1 MNGSITIE
9 AKETSEGARVGVE
22 THLMGV
28 DFADKLTLVHCL
40 CKAVELTPHDL
51 VVCAAM
57 MAAGKL
63 DGDEE
68 TFIDLGK
75 IQKAK
80 ENMDN
85 EGFTDGRYK
94 DGE

>member
-9 AKETSEGARVGVE
+9 AADTSEGIRVGVE
-22 THLMGV
+22 THLRHV
-28 DFADKLTLVHCL
+28 NFEDKCMLVRCL
-40 CKAVELTPHDL
+40 CKAIKMTPHEL
-51 VVCAAM
+51 VFCAAM
-57 MAAGKL
+57 MDTGVL

-68 TFIDLGK
+68 TCIDLGK

-85 EGFTDGRYK
+85 EGSTD
-94 DGE
+94 E

>member
-9 AKETSEGARVGVE
+9 AKETSEGTRVGVE

-28 DFADKLTLVHCL
+28 DLEDKCVLVRCL
-40 CKAVELTPHDL
+40 CKAIKMTPHDL
-51 VVCAAM
+51 VFCAAM

-80 ENMDN
+80 ENMD
-85 EGFTDGRYK
+85 

>member
-1 MNGSITIE
+1 MNGSITIKAE
-9 AKETSEGARVGVE
+9 KTSEGARVGVE

-28 DFADKLTLVHCL
+28 DLEDKCVLVRCL
-40 CKAVELTPHDL
+40 CKAIKMTPHDL
-51 VVCAAM
+51 VFCAAM
-57 MAAGKL
+57 MDTGVL

-68 TFIDLGK
+68 TCIDLGT

-80 ENMDN
+80 ENMD
-85 EGFTDGRYK
+85 

>member
-1 MNGSITIE
+1 MNGSITIKAE
-9 AKETSEGARVGVE
+9 KTSEGTRVGVE

-28 DFADKLTLVHCL
+28 DFTDKLTLVHCL
-40 CKAVELTPHDL
+40 CKAIKMTPHDL
-51 VVCAAM
+51 VFCAAM

-68 TFIDLGK
+68 TCIDLGK

-80 ENMDN
+80 ENMD
-85 EGFTDGRYK
+85 DGK
-94 DGE
+94 

>member
-9 AKETSEGARVGVE
+9 AKETLEGTCVGVE
-22 THLMGV
+22 THLRHAN
-28 DFADKLTLVHCL
+28 FEDKCVLVRCL
-40 CKAVELTPHDL
+40 CKAIKMNPHEL
-51 VVCAAM
+51 VFCAAM
-57 MAAGKL
+57 MDTGVL
-63 DGDEE
+63 DGGQE
-68 TFIDLGK
+68 TCIDLGT

-85 EGFTDGRYK
+85 EGSTDGRYK

>member
-9 AKETSEGARVGVE
+9 AAETSEGTHVGVE
-22 THLMGV
+22 THLKGV
-28 DFADKLTLVHCL
+28 DFEDKCMLVRCL
-40 CKAVELTPHDL
+40 CKAIKMNPHEL
-51 VVCAAM
+51 VFCAAM
-57 MAAGKL
+57 MDTGVL

-68 TFIDLGK
+68 TCIDLGK

-80 ENMDN
+80 ENMD
-85 EGFTDGRYK
+85 K

>member
-1 MNGSITIE
+1 MNGSITIKAE
-9 AKETSEGARVGVE
+9 KTSEGTRVGVE

-28 DFADKLTLVHCL
+28 DLEDKLTLVHCL
-40 CKAVELTPHDL
+40 CKAIKMTPHDL
-51 VVCAAM
+51 VFCAAM
-57 MAAGKL
+57 MDTGVL

-68 TFIDLGK
+68 TCIDLGT

-80 ENMDN
+80 ENMD
-85 EGFTDGRYK
+85 

>member
-1 MNGSITIE
+1 MNGSITIV
-9 AKETSEGARVGVE
+9 ANETSEDTRVGVE

-28 DFADKLTLVHCL
+28 DFTDKLTLVRCL
-40 CKAVELTPHDL
+40 CKAVALTPHDL
-51 VVCAAM
+51 VFCAAM

-80 ENMDN
+80 ENMD
-85 EGFTDGRYK
+85 K

>member
-1 MNGSITIE
+1 MNGSITIKAE
-9 AKETSEGARVGVE
+9 KTSKGARVGVE

-28 DFADKLTLVHCL
+28 DLGGKFTLVHCL
-40 CKAVELTPHDL
+40 CKTIKMTPRDL
-51 VVCAAM
+51 VFCAAM
-57 MAAGKL
+57 MDTGVL

-68 TFIDLGK
+68 TVIDLGK

-85 EGFTDGRYK
+85 ES
-94 DGE
+94 

>member
-1 MNGSITIE
+1 MNGTITIKAE
-9 AKETSEGARVGVE
+9 ETSEGVRVGVE

-28 DFADKLTLVHCL
+28 GFEDKLSLVHCL
-40 CKAVELTPHDL
+40 CKAVDLTPREL
-51 VVCAAM
+51 VFCAAM
-57 MAAGKL
+57 MDAGKL

-85 EGFTDGRYK
+85 ES
-94 DGE
+94 

>member
-9 AKETSEGARVGVE
+9 AAETSEGTHVGVE
-22 THLMGV
+22 THLKGV
-28 DFADKLTLVHCL
+28 DFEDKLTLVHCL

-51 VVCAAM
+51 VFCAAM

-63 DGDEE
+63 DGDKE
-68 TFIDLGK
+68 TCIDLET

-80 ENMDN
+80 ENMD
-85 EGFTDGRYK
+85 K

>member
-9 AKETSEGARVGVE
+9 AKETSEGTRVGVE

-28 DFADKLTLVHCL
+28 DLEDKCVLVRCL

-51 VVCAAM
+51 VFCAAM
-57 MAAGKL
+57 MDTGVL

-68 TFIDLGK
+68 TVIDLGK
-75 IQKAK
+75 IQRAK
-80 ENMDN
+80 ENMD
-85 EGFTDGRYK
+85 

>member
-9 AKETSEGARVGVE
+9 AAKTSEGTRVGVE

-28 DFADKLTLVHCL
+28 DFEDKLTLVHCL
-40 CKAVELTPHDL
+40 CKVVDLNPREL
-51 VVCAAM
+51 VFCAAM
-57 MAAGKL
+57 MDAGKL
-63 DGDEE
+63 DGEEE
-68 TFIDLGK
+68 TFIDLGT

-85 EGFTDGRYK
+85 ES
-94 DGE
+94 

>member
-9 AKETSEGARVGVE
+9 AKETSEGTRVGAE
-22 THLMGV
+22 THLNRV
-28 DFADKLTLVHCL
+28 NFEDKCMLVRCL
-40 CKAVELTPHDL
+40 CKAIKMPPHDL
-51 VVCAAM
+51 VFCAAM

-63 DGDEE
+63 GGDEE
-68 TFIDLGK
+68 TCIDLGT

-80 ENMDN
+80 ENMD
-85 EGFTDGRYK
+85 K

>member
-9 AKETSEGARVGVE
+9 AAETSEGTRVGVE
-22 THLMGV
+22 THLRHV
-28 DFADKLTLVHCL
+28 DFEDKCMLVRCL
-40 CKAVELTPHDL
+40 CTAIKMTPHEL
-51 VVCAAM
+51 VFCAAM
-57 MAAGKL
+57 MDTGVL

-68 TFIDLGK
+68 TLIDLEK

-85 EGFTDGRYK
+85 ES
-94 DGE
+94 

>member
-1 MNGSITIE
+1 MNGSITIKAE
-9 AKETSEGARVGVE
+9 KTSGGVRVGVE

-28 DFADKLTLVHCL
+28 NFAGKLTLVHCL
-40 CKAVELTPHDL
+40 CKAIKMTPHDL
-51 VVCAAM
+51 VFCAAM

-80 ENMDN
+80 ENMD
-85 EGFTDGRYK
+85 K

>member
-9 AKETSEGARVGVE
+9 AKETSEGTRVGVE

-28 DFADKLTLVHCL
+28 DLEDKLTLVHCL
-40 CKAVELTPHDL
+40 CKAIKMTPHDL
-51 VVCAAM
+51 VFCAAM

-68 TFIDLGK
+68 TFIDLG
-75 IQKAK
+75 
-80 ENMDN
+80 ENS
-85 EGFTDGRYK
+85 EGKGEYGRWRINL
-94 DGE
+94 